1 MNNHR
6 KEATMTENDSS
17 TQNLILREDS
27 VLIVIDIQE
36 KLMPVIANREQV
48 IDNAVRLLKF
58 SQIIGLPVIVTEQEK
73 LGSTVPE
80 IKGEI
85 RDFNPISKLA
95 FDCFLCGEFADHV
108 RQIGRDTLILT
119 GVETHVCV
127 AQTALHALP
136 HFRVHVASDAVSSRT
151 LNNWNIGLERM
162 RQSGAV
168 ISSTEMIIF
177 ELLQQAGTDEFR
189 ATLPLV
195 K

>member
-1 MNNHR
+1 MTANNP
-6 KEATMTENDSS
+6 S

-27 VLIVIDIQE
+27 VLIIIDIQE

-48 IDNAVRLLKF
+48 TANAARLLKF
-58 SQIIGLPVIVTEQEK
+58 SQLIGLPVILTEQEK

-80 IKGEI
+80 IKNEI
-85 RDFNPISKLA
+85 SDVNPISKLA
-95 FDCFLCGEFADHV
+95 FDCFLCDEFADRV
-108 RQIGRDTLILT
+108 REIGRNTLILT
-119 GVETHVCV
+119 GVEAHVCV

-136 HFRVHVASDAVSSRT
+136 HFKVHIASDAVSSRT
-151 LNNWNIGLERM
+151 LHNWNIALERM

-177 ELLQQAGTDEFR
+177 ELLQRAGTDEFR

>member
-1 MNNHR
+1 
-6 KEATMTENDSS
+6 
-17 TQNLILREDS
+17 
-27 VLIVIDIQE
+27 LIVIDIQE

-58 SQIIGLPVIVTEQEK
+58 SQIVGLPVIVTEQEK

-80 IKGEI
+80 VRREI
-85 RDFNPISKLA
+85 PDFNPIRKIA

-119 GVETHVCV
+119 GVETHVCI

-136 HFRVHVASDAVSSRT
+136 LFKVHIASDAVSSRT
-151 LNNWNIGLERM
+151 LDNWNIGLERM

-195 K
+195 R

>member
-1 MNNHR
+1 
-6 KEATMTENDSS
+6 MTENDSAS
-17 TQNLILREDS
+17 QNLIVREDS
-27 VLIVIDIQE
+27 VLIFIDIQE

-58 SQIIGLPVIVTEQEK
+58 AQIIGLPVILTEQEK
-73 LGSTVPE
+73 LGSTIPE

-85 RDFNPISKLA
+85 PDANPIGKA
-95 FDCFLCGEFADHV
+95 TFDCFLCDEFAD
-108 RQIGRDTLILT
+108 RIREIGRNTLILM

-136 HFRVHVASDAVSSRT
+136 QFKVHVASDAVSSRT
-151 LNNWNIGLERM
+151 LHNWDIGLERM
-162 RQSGAV
+162 RQGGAV

-177 ELLQQAGTDEFR
+177 ELLQRAGTDEFR